1 MKPTDDQRRGP
12 RERKKRSLPDF
23 SLWIRGEAKVSEEA
37 ASSKPSRPEGGLYI
51 VSTPIGN
58 LGDITLRA
66 LWTLEHSDL
75 ILCED
80 TRKTGLLLERFGIKA
95 PLLSCHDHN
104 ESSRIHDLFSRLKKG
119 QVVSLVSDAGTP
131 TLSDPGYQL
140 VRACRKEGLPV
151 FAVPGASALLSAL
164 ACGGLPTDRF
174 LFVGFLPPKTAGRK
188 KRLLELSSFDS
199 TMIFYEAPSRL
210 AQTLADLAAVFS
222 SSREIVICREL
233 TKLFEEVRSGSLPE
247 MAAAYKDFDEAKGE
261 FVLLLGP
268 ASQEVPTEKDM
279 ESLLRQTLEKMSLRD
294 AVAAVSSATGIK
306 KSVVYQKALGLLA

>member
-1 MKPTDDQRRGP
+1 MKPADVRRREP
-12 RERKKRSLPDF
+12 QERKKRSLPDF
-23 SLWIRGEAKVSEEA
+23 SLWIRGEAEVSEEEA
-37 ASSKPSRPEGGLYI
+37 PSKPSRPEGGLYI

-66 LWTLEHSDL
+66 LWTLERSDL

-80 TRKTGLLLERFGIKA
+80 TRKTGLLLEKFGIKV

-104 ESSRIHDLFSRLKKG
+104 ESSRIHDLSSRLKKG
-119 QVVSLVSDAGTP
+119 QIISLVSDAGTP
-131 TLSDPGYQL
+131 TISDPGYLL

-164 ACGGLPTDRF
+164 ACAGLPTDRF
-174 LFVGFLPPKTAGRK
+174 LFVGFLPPKTIGRK
-188 KRLLELSSFDS
+188 KKLLELSSFDS

-210 AQTLADLAAVFS
+210 AQTLADMAVVFAF
-222 SSREIVICREL
+222 SREIVVCREL

-247 MAAAYKDFDEAKGE
+247 MAAAYENFDEVKGE

-268 ASQEVPTEKDM
+268 ARQEATAEKDIA
-279 ESLLRQTLEKMSLRD
+279 SLLQQALEKMSLRD
-294 AVAAVSSATGIK
+294 AVAAVSSATGAK
-306 KSVVYQKALGLLA
+306 KSLVYQKALALLE